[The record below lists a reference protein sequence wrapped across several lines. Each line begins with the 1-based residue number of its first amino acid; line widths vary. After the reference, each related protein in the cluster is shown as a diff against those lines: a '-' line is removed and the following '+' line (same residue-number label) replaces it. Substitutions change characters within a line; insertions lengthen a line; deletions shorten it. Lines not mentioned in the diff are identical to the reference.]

1 MINYHY
7 NYPHKELWDGK
18 LWQDHVSYMNGLAQW
33 LGEHTPKNEKPYAHR
48 EVADPKLDPDY
59 RKKTESLDD
68 HEVISYWAE
77 KGIRMT
83 VLSQGGK
90 RWVAMVPEKAIA
102 DREHTRLPA
111 LVVFHKED

>member
-1 MINYHY
+1 MINHHY

-33 LGEHTPKNEKPYAHR
+33 LGENTPKNENPYAHR

-68 HEVISYWAE
+68 HEVI
-77 KGIRMT
+77 G
-83 VLSQGGK
+83 
-90 RWVAMVPEKAIA
+90 
-102 DREHTRLPA
+102 
-111 LVVFHKED
+111 